1 MSDPCINRYREGLQD
16 GIPIGLGYLSVSFTF
31 GMMAVAGGL
40 PVWVAVAISMT
51 NLTSAGQFAG
61 LSMILA
67 SAGYLEVA
75 LTQLVINIR
84 YFLMSLSLSQK
95 LHPSTKTPA
104 RLGISFGITDEIF
117 AVASTKEGKVG
128 KHYMAGLITIPY
140 LGWGP
145 WHSAGCRCRNS
156 ASSHDTVCPGH
167 CYLRHVSG
175 HYYPPCQEE
184 PSHLC
189 GHNHFHCLKLS
200 FPLAPSPSVGFRG
213 ICDYSLLSGRRRTG
227 RRTLSHKGG
236 SFSMNLSLFPL
247 LLYLAVMAGVT
258 YAVRCLPLTFFR
270 KEIHNIYIRSFLK
283 YVPYAVLG
291 AMTLPDIFYSTGST
305 FSAAAG
311 LLIAVV
317 LAYRERS
324 LLTVAVSAC
333 LVVFLVERLI

>member
-140 LGWGP
+140 LGWGLGTLLGAVAGTLLP
-145 WHSAGCRCRNS
+145 PMIQSALGIAIYGMFLAIIIPPAKKSLPIFVVTTISIVLSCLFRWLPPLQS
-156 ASSHDTVCPGH
+156 
-167 CYLRHVSG
+167 VSG
-175 HYYPPCQEE
+175 GFVII
-184 PSHLC
+184 LC
-189 GHNHFHCLKLS
+189 
-200 FPLAPSPSVGFRG
+200 
-213 ICDYSLLSGRRRTG
+213 SL
-227 RRTLSHKGG
+227 
-236 SFSMNLSLFPL
+236 
-247 LLYLAVMAGVT
+247 V
-258 YAVRCLPLTFFR
+258 
-270 KEIHNIYIRSFLK
+270 
-283 YVPYAVLG
+283 
-291 AMTLPDIFYSTGST
+291 
-305 FSAAAG
+305 AAG
-311 LLIAVV
+311 LGAV
-317 LAYRERS
+317 LFPIKEDPS
-324 LLTVAVSAC
+324 L
-333 LVVFLVERLI
+333 